1 MVIASIAEFCTLALV
16 MPFLIVIWSP
26 EFIEKNNF
34 IVFFSDLLKL
44 DGQISIQ
51 LFLSLLFVLC
61 VIIASIIKT
70 INLRTYIYLAQSIG
84 ADLSTIAYSNVIAQE
99 YSYHINTNSSNI
111 ISAIGNY
118 SNITVDFII
127 YSLGISTS
135 VITSLGIISGLIYVN
150 AKYTFY
156 TLFILGF
163 SYSLLLLITKKRM
176 YTNSSKSASL
186 YNAEVQLIQESLSS
200 IRDIIIG
207 SNDKYFK
214 EKFSKLER
222 ERRSID
228 SESQFLGNSPRF
240 IIEGIGII
248 LLVSISTISIALNSS
263 PSESKLIFPLL
274 GAIALGCQR
283 LLPLLQ
289 LIYSSLTGL
298 RHGRSSV
305 SKLVELVNLSIP
317 KKDFQK
323 NLTFQFTKYIE
334 FKNVSFSYL
343 RDNSYILRDINLKI
357 NKGDRIGILGET
369 GSGKSTFIDLMI
381 GLIKPD
387 KGKIMINSRELH
399 KNMNKRDLLNSVA
412 HVPQVIY
419 LIDSTYF
426 QNIAFG
432 VEQEEID
439 INLVK
444 KCANIASI
452 NDFIESQP
460 EKYNSKVGE
469 KGIKLSGGQ
478 RQRIGIARALYKNP
492 KILILDEATS
502 ALDEKTEAK
511 VLKNLFNYDKE
522 ITILVI
528 SHRKSSLK
536 YCNKIMRVKNQS
548 LSKLEL

>member
-1 MVIASIAEFCTLALV
+1 MVIASLAEFCTLALV

-34 IVFFSDLLKL
+34 IVFFSDIFNL

-51 LFLSLLFVLC
+51 LLLSLLFILC
-61 VIIASIIKT
+61 VMIASIIKT
-70 INLRTYIYLAQSIG
+70 INLRSYIYLAQSIG

-111 ISAIGNY
+111 ISAIGNF

-127 YSLGISTS
+127 YSLGIGTS

-176 YTNSSKSASL
+176 YTNSSKSANL

-207 SNDKYFK
+207 NSDKYFK
-214 EKFSKLER
+214 KNFSKLER
-222 ERRSID
+222 ERRLID
-228 SESQFLGNSPRF
+228 SESQFLGSSPRF

-248 LLVSISTISIALNSS
+248 LLVSISTFSIALGSS

-305 SKLVELVNLSIP
+305 NKLIELVNLSIP
-317 KKDFQK
+317 KKDYQK
-323 NLTFQFTKYIE
+323 NLTSHFTKYIE

-357 NKGDRIGILGET
+357 KKGDRIGILGET

-387 KGKIMINSRELH
+387 KGKIMLDSGELH
-399 KNMNKRDLLNSVA
+399 KNINKRDLLNSVA

-432 VEQEEID
+432 VGQEQID

-444 KCANIASI
+444 KCANIAKI
-452 NDFIESQP
+452 DDFIESQP
-460 EKYNSKVGE
+460 EKYNSQVGE

-502 ALDEKTEAK
+502 ALDEKTEEK
-511 VLKNLFNYDKE
+511 VLKNLFSYDKE

-536 YCNKIMRVKNQS
+536 YCNKIMKVENQT